1 MFGIIGTIG
10 VICQMAML
18 SLGFDTKIA
27 LLFGLVACAAWLG
40 HSMINKDR
48 SLFVTNVVVA
58 GFAVFGLVN

>member
-10 VICQMAML
+10 VVCQMALL
-18 SLGFDTKIA
+18 STGYSVKLA
-27 LLFGLVACAAWLG
+27 LICGLVACAAWLG
-40 HSMINKDR
+40 HAMANKDR